1 MQEVSRIL
9 IIEDNTDIRENIA
22 ELLVLSGYQTIE
34 AKNGREG
41 AKKAL
46 EHTPNLILCDIM
58 MPELDGYGVL
68 HILSKHK
75 ETFNIPF
82 VFLTAKAEKSDLRK
96 GMNLGADDYITKPFE
111 ETDLLTAIENRL
123 KKANSAPTTA
133 IHTGTFDDLFLHK
146 LVKSYATKQLV
157 YKEGDTP
164 QYIYFIKSGKVKIVK
179 MNRDSKEVVL
189 ELCTTG
195 DYFGYWGPLEEQN
208 HQETAE
214 VLEDSEIW
222 QIPMNDF
229 KHLLTTNVEISGKFL
244 KLLSKN
250 LLIKESKIL
259 ELAYETVRKRVA
271 NSLVAMCDVYGENN
285 ALRMKIPRELIASMA
300 GTSVETAIRMLTE
313 FKNAGYIKVNAS
325 EISVLEYD
333 TLKNAPF

>member
-1 MQEVSRIL
+1 
-9 IIEDNTDIRENIA
+9 
-22 ELLVLSGYQTIE
+22 
-34 AKNGREG
+34 
-41 AKKAL
+41 
-46 EHTPNLILCDIM
+46 
-58 MPELDGYGVL
+58 
-68 HILSKHK
+68 
-75 ETFNIPF
+75 
-82 VFLTAKAEKSDLRK
+82 
-96 GMNLGADDYITKPFE
+96 
-111 ETDLLTAIENRL
+111 
-123 KKANSAPTTA
+123 
-133 IHTGTFDDLFLHK
+133 
-146 LVKSYATKQLV
+146 VKSYATKQLV

-179 MNRDSKEVVL
+179 INRDSKEVVL

-214 VLEDSEIW
+214 VLEDSEMW

-229 KHLLTTNVEISGKFL
+229 KHLLTVNLEISGKFL

-271 NSLVAMCDVYGENN
+271 NALVAMCDIYGENN
-285 ALRMKIPRELIASMA
+285 AVRMKIPRELIASMA

-313 FKNAGYIKVNAS
+313 FKSAGYIKVNAS